1 MDQYFFRQGR
11 RYDFK
16 KHSKNYEAWLAQLK
30 QKKSENTEYKVTNYI
45 NYLENKFD
53 SKYDIELA
61 EYYRDQYQYLTSLSL
76 KEQLEILVDRFEWF
90 LHEPTIL
97 LLDRILYKDPTRNP
111 YMMGNFAPV
120 ESENDAYL
128 LTEISGKIPTDI
140 NGVYLR
146 NGPNPL
152 YIPSNGR

>member
-1 MDQYFFRQGR
+1 M
-11 RYDFK
+11 
-16 KHSKNYEAWLAQLK
+16 
-30 QKKSENTEYKVTNYI
+30 TNYI

-128 LTEISGKIPTDI
+128 LTDITGKVPTDI

-152 YIPSNGR
+152 YIPSNGLQHWFDGDSMVHAIRIKDGTLQYCNKYTLTDKLIREM